1 MKTIVTKHG
10 RKRSDTPL
18 NVIWHIFTPGFR
30 LFLYKFKREA
40 EESSMIKF
48 LFLLPVKILGLLFM
62 AIGSMINAAEQRK
75 AEQEK
80 QAARIAREQSA
91 RIEKEKRERDRR
103 ERIEQADRRRAEKE
117 KAAQAVKAQKAAERR
132 KAETFK
138 ADQARSD
145 IEHYK
150 VQRAELLKLYNE
162 IEKQYGD
169 AATDSKKEIAFRKM
183 IALNNQIRGVD
194 RQIEKA
200 QYTINKFGPV

>member
-1 MKTIVTKHG
+1 
-10 RKRSDTPL
+10 
-18 NVIWHIFTPGFR
+18 
-30 LFLYKFKREA
+30 
-40 EESSMIKF
+40 MIKF
-48 LFLLPVKILGLLFM
+48 IFLLPLRVVGLLFM
-62 AIGSMINAAEQRK
+62 AIGTTLDGVNRRRIER
-75 AEQEK
+75 EK
-80 QAARIAREQSA
+80 QLEKQRREMERIARIESA

-200 QYTINKFGPV
+200 QYTINRTGP

>member
-1 MKTIVTKHG
+1 
-10 RKRSDTPL
+10 
-18 NVIWHIFTPGFR
+18 
-30 LFLYKFKREA
+30 
-40 EESSMIKF
+40 MIKF
-48 LFLLPVKILGLLFM
+48 ILLLPLKIVGLLFV
-62 AIGSMINAAEQRK
+62 AIGAALDNSNRRRIEK
-75 AEQEK
+75 EK
-80 QAARIAREQSA
+80 QLEKQRREYERIARIENA
-91 RIEKEKRERDRR
+91 RIEKEKRERV
-103 ERIEQADRRRAEKE
+103 RIEKAAQADRRRIEKE

-138 ADQARSD
+138 ADQARTD
-145 IEHYK
+145 IEHYR

-200 QYTINKFGPV
+200 QYTINKAGPE